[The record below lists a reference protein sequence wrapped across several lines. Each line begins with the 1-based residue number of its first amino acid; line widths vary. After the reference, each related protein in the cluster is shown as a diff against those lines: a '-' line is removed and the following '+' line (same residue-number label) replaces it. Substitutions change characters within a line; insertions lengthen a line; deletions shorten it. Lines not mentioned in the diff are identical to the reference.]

1 MGILSYS
8 VGSASALACR
18 KIIIQRKGHS
28 DLNYENITLDRTSKT
43 PLYLQ
48 LKKIFL
54 DAIREKE
61 LCSGDLLPSES
72 EIAKLFGIS
81 KATVRQC
88 MGELSNEGYIEKR
101 RNRGTIIL
109 GQKLNIGYSSEI
121 GDFSERI
128 REMGMQPKT
137 ELLALKVEECNK
149 QVAQL
154 LNFDESKKIIHLVRL
169 RYANN
174 FPIVYIDSFL
184 PYETCRPVLSHDLE
198 SESLYSIL
206 DQEPSPQLHIHHVV
220 RTVYASEALPE
231 IAEKFNV
238 RTGCAMLTVETIAY
252 NKNGFPI
259 EYSVSYS
266 PNARNQYSFTLNR

>member
-1 MGILSYS
+1 
-8 VGSASALACR
+8 VEPAATLAR
-18 KIIIQRKGHS
+18 RNLNKTEGDFS
-28 DLNYENITLDRTSKT
+28 NLNYENIILDRKSKT

-54 DAIREKE
+54 DAIREQD
-61 LCSGDLLPSES
+61 LCTGDLLPSEND
-72 EIAKLFGIS
+72 IARILGIS

-101 RNRGTIIL
+101 RNRGTIVL
-109 GQKLNIGYSSEI
+109 DHKLNIGYSSEI

-128 REMGMQPKT
+128 KEMGMMPKT
-137 ELLALKVEECNK
+137 ELLSLKVEECNK
-149 QVAQL
+149 QIAQI
-154 LNFDESKKIIHLVRL
+154 LNFDNPKKVIHLVRL
-169 RYANN
+169 RYAND

-184 PYETCRPVLSHDLE
+184 PYETCRPILSHDLE
-198 SESLYSIL
+198 AESLYSIL
-206 DQEPSPQLHIHHVV
+206 DQASSPQLHVHRVV

-231 IAEKFNV
+231 IAQKFNV

-252 NKNGFPI
+252 NKSGSPV
-259 EYSVSYS
+259 EYSISYS

>member
-1 MGILSYS
+1 M
-8 VGSASALACR
+8 
-18 KIIIQRKGHS
+18 
-28 DLNYENITLDRTSKT
+28 NYENITLDRTSKT

-54 DAIREKE
+54 DAIHEKE
-61 LCSGDLLPSES
+61 LCSGDLLPSEN
-72 EIAKLFGIS
+72 EIARLFCIS

-137 ELLALKVEECNK
+137 ELLALKVEDCNK
-149 QVAQL
+149 QISQF
-154 LNFDESKKIIHLVRL
+154 LNLDESKKIIHLTRL

-184 PYETCRPVLSHDLE
+184 PYESCRPVLSHDLE
-198 SESLYSIL
+198 AESLYSIL
-206 DQEPSPQLHIHHVV
+206 DKEPSAQLHIQRVV

-252 NKNGFPI
+252 NKNSVPI